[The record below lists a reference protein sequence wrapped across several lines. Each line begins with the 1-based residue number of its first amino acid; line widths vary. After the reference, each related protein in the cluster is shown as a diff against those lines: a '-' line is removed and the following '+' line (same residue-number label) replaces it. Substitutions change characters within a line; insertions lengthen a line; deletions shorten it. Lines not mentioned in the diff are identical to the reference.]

1 MHEILQVRACSVRH
15 PAYLYEHMFPRL
27 RQRIGTALIDRIDL
41 MVEFTTLG
49 EYALADDLR
58 PVAMHADRPH
68 ADAQMAPARTR
79 DDCPRRS
86 APLSRRCDDAAR
98 S

>member
-1 MHEILQVRACSVRH
+1 
-15 PAYLYEHMFPRL
+15 MFPRL

-41 MVEFTTLG
+41 MVEFGTLG

-68 ADAQMAPARTR
+68 ADASPAPARVR
-79 DDCPRRS
+79 DDCPWRT